1 MKQIIDKI
9 KLELKKDGF
18 NAEEIVKL
26 LKELRTDFKSNLK
39 EPGLVRMLRLA
50 YEDIEANGVYTFIY
64 MEEDSAKENFE
75 YMIDLIADHNNK
87 YNKEEL
93 QDIRNLMDGIE
104 PEPEEEEGTE
114 A

>member
-1 MKQIIDKI
+1 
-9 KLELKKDGF
+9 
-18 NAEEIVKL
+18 
-26 LKELRTDFKSNLK
+26 
-39 EPGLVRMLRLA
+39 LRLA
-50 YEDIEANGVYTFIY
+50 YEDIEANGAYTFIY